1 MNIEVE
7 HTNRNNNKND
17 IMLYDIKTYKTTKG
31 KFNLFIEKYQE
42 NMEDTITNPIV
53 ETVQLAD
60 RKSKP

>member
-1 MNIEVE
+1 
-7 HTNRNNNKND
+7 
-17 IMLYDIKTYKTTKG
+17 MLYDIKTYKTTKC